1 MKNWQFWML
10 FLALFWIAAGQD
22 YMGREIFQQVRWI
35 TWKLDQDGSTW
46 IKVDV
51 ER

>member
-1 MKNWQFWML
+1 ML
-10 FLALFWIAAGQD
+10 FLALFWIAA
-22 YMGREIFQQVRWI
+22 GREIFQQVRWI
-35 TWKLDQDGSTW
+35 TWKLDQDGSSR

>member
-1 MKNWQFWML
+1 L
-10 FLALFWIAAGQD
+10 DAVSGAVLDRRRPG
-22 YMGREIFQQVRWI
+22 EIFQQVRWI
-35 TWKLDQDGSTW
+35 TWKLDQDGSSR